1 MYVQGLVL
9 EKMHKHLTHIIFY
22 KDNWQVYFMT
32 KFLYGIIELCIENL
46 SSTFISLTACQF
58 A

>member
-22 KDNWQVYFMT
+22 KDNWQVHFMT
-32 KFLYGIIELCIENL
+32 KFLYTGL
-46 SSTFISLTACQF
+46 
-58 A
+58 